1 MIFNFW
7 KSFTTALKIHFLNC
21 KQYVIT
27 WVNIFHFG
35 LNAPSYK
42 CILGLSYQNYALY
55 LFHSL
60 LPSSAAFKALVK
72 FWNFLMYIHVSL
84 FLFLSPLLNNKP
96 WAGTKILFLFQSLAS
111 IKSLSFKLLSKF
123 LLKELINNECTKK
136 VVQISIDS
144 LLFLSTYSLFLV
156 YYYSV
161 SSFSWLFTWEI
172 WPGRQ
177 KFTVLPRTEKTIW
190 RLP

>member
-1 MIFNFW
+1 
-7 KSFTTALKIHFLNC
+7 
-21 KQYVIT
+21 
-27 WVNIFHFG
+27 
-35 LNAPSYK
+35 
-42 CILGLSYQNYALY
+42 
-55 LFHSL
+55 
-60 LPSSAAFKALVK
+60 
-72 FWNFLMYIHVSL
+72 MYIHVSL

-96 WAGTKILFLFQSLAS
+96 RAGTKILFLFQSLAS

-144 LLFLSTYSLFLV
+144 LLFLSIYSLFLV
-156 YYYSV
+156 CHYSV
-161 SSFSWLFTWEI
+161 SSFSWLFTREI

-190 RLP
+190 RLPYSKLLDYKAQVFRSLIGIYLQQEAHSQGEIGFHRCKWLVWLSINAVVLSLLSN